1 MPESV
6 VVKGDPTPDPALNQQ
21 DNPNNQQQQNNA
33 PDPNRPA
40 WLPEKFKT
48 PEDLA
53 KSYQELEREYT
64 KVKQGQQT
72 PPANQQTPA
81 GQLKIDESG
90 KVMVG
95 NLDVSK
101 YNNEFA
107 QTGQLSEASYKEL
120 EGMGLPKAIVDAYIE
135 GQKSLANS
143 FVADVQSSVGG
154 AEAYTQILTWAKTNL
169 SQEEITAFNNV
180 CENGNIPQVK
190 LAVAGIKAKYEAA
203 NGKDPNLTRGDKGGS
218 PAVGGFRSYAEVT
231 QAMSDPRYQTDPA
244 YRQDVMDKLRTSK
257 LF

>member
-6 VVKGDPTPDPALNQQ
+6 VITGDKAPDPALNQQ
-21 DNPNNQQQQNNA
+21 DNPNNQQQNNT
-33 PDPNRPA
+33 PDPNRPT

-53 KSYQELEREYT
+53 KSYAELEKEFT
-64 KVKQGQQT
+64 KVKQSQGQ
-72 PPANQQTPA
+72 PPANQPPKDSI
-81 GQLKIDESG
+81 KIDESG
-90 KVMVG
+90 KAMVG

-120 EGMGLPKAIVDAYIE
+120 EGMGLPKAMVDAYIE
-135 GQKSLANS
+135 GQKSLATS

-169 SQEEITAFNNV
+169 SKEEITAFNNV

>member
-1 MPESV
+1 MPNSV

-40 WLPEKFKT
+40 WLPDKFKT

-53 KSYQELEREYT
+53 KSYSELEKEFT
-64 KVKQGQQT
+64 KVKQSQQK
-72 PPANQQTPA
+72 PPAADPQS
-81 GQLKIDESG
+81 QLKIDESG
-90 KVMVG
+90 KTMVG
-95 NLDVSK
+95 NLDVTK
-101 YNNEFA
+101 YNQEFA
-107 QTGQLSEASYKEL
+107 QTGALSEASYKEL
-120 EGMGLPKAIVDAYIE
+120 EGMGLPKSMVDAYIE
-135 GQKSLANS
+135 GQKALATS

-169 SQEEITAFNNV
+169 SKEEITAFNNV

-218 PAVGGFRSYAEVT
+218 PAVGGFRSFAEVT

>member
-6 VVKGDPTPDPALNQQ
+6 VIPGNKAPDPALNQQ
-21 DNPNNQQQQNNA
+21 DNPNNQQQNNT

-53 KSYQELEREYT
+53 KSYSELEKEFT
-64 KVKQGQQT
+64 KVKQSQGQQ
-72 PPANQQTPA
+72 PPANQPPKDS
-81 GQLKIDESG
+81 LKIDESG
-90 KVMVG
+90 KAMVG

-101 YNNEFA
+101 YNTEFA

-120 EGMGLPKAIVDAYIE
+120 EGMGLPKAMVDAYIE
-135 GQKSLANS
+135 GQKSLATS

-169 SQEEITAFNNV
+169 SKEEVTAFNNV